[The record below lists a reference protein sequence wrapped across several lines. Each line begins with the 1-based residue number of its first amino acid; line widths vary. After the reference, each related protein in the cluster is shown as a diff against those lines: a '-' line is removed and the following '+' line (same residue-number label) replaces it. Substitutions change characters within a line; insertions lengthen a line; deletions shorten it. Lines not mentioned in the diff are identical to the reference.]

1 MLSAL
6 AAAHFIAGAEALH
19 VLLATLTPAASVV
32 GAGSW
37 SSAACYAAAWIMQ
50 SRACGGFARAAIVKG
65 GASFVVV
72 TALLAAKHNMFHGGV
87 VKGAAAA
94 AASAATS
101 AATSA
106 ASATTGAHPALDI
119 ALALVGV
126 WALMS
131 GVALDTAAA
140 GTVEEAF
147 DATKFGRALAPAK
160 ERAVKFARRLP
171 IAAAFA
177 AAFASIAMNPNAVAA
192 LASIGVEPR
201 AILPLFIAL
210 AAPAA
215 TAVARAAA
223 PAFSDANVAMFAA
236 FAMFV
241 NAGLA
246 ARDRPAVAAGAL
258 GGLFAAATAVVAPA
272 MSVALTDY
280 FVVRKR
286 NLDTHALVDGD
297 DSRGDFWF
305 TGGFNPRAVAAAV
318 AGAAVPLWDFAAT
331 AAIGAR
337 MVGVTGAG
345 VECIVAPGVALARGA
360 GAGALVSSALY
371 LLFNKLAAPAPR
383 VASGG
388 GAYARG
394 GTTAARVIAADGTA
408 TYVDDIVDAERGA
421 ATDAEIVGGAMGSGA
436 EAKGQTWSRPGG
448 GGGPRG
454 DGPEEDDDGVADVD
468 VEKARSRLERFFEM
482 ESEEPPP
489 FTDQP
494 EEDADLGV
502 GLGVSLRA
510 ELQSQLERRRAKL
523 GDLRAQ
529 KSAGKNVPDA
539 TVARVEADVE
549 ALRREIKA
557 FEDGGFAYSKNASS
571 RLVSRNASE
580 IRRARRSH
588 REGSASGGYL
598 DVAGEWREV
607 SEAAAAVTRL
617 DVELEKMSS
626 RAAVTGKPVDA
637 AEMNE
642 LREQRAVWGL
652 RLVSAQ
658 IKGIVGI
665 QSAMIEGDADA
676 SADALGE
683 NIRRLQELTAEKSA
697 LLEKL
702 SETERKG
709 AEASGAAEKLRA
721 EVAELKVRLEGYK
734 TLEGKRARWDSDRA
748 ELEKKL
754 RDAEAAKFRLKMQSE
769 NETSKLYAEA
779 KRLKERL
786 AGRKGRSPRRAPWR
800 PRRRTSRRSRRR
812 LPT

>member
-1 MLSAL
+1 MRPPRVVAPLTTPLTTRATTRDGGLVGVVRAHLRRKSEATERACRRRAIVTRAAASGDGTGGGQIRRLDANPARPNGDDPRSRPSVGAFSSDDAKDALAAVAVTYAFAAWRWLPWPAAAPTAALVPAPHVAAAVALGATARRRFRSWRSPRTPASTTAFDGRSFFAPRSAFEARARSSARSLVLSAL

-94 AASAATS
+94 AASAATRPG
-101 AATSA
+101 AHRG
-106 ASATTGAHPALDI
+106 SATTGAHPALDI

-371 LLFNKLAAPAPR
+371 LLFNKLAPAPR

-510 ELQSQLERRRAKL
+510 ELQSQLERRRAKTRRFT
-523 GDLRAQ
+523 RAEER
-529 KSAGKNVPDA
+529 GEER
-539 TVARVEADVE
+539 T
-549 ALRREIKA
+549 RRH
-557 FEDGGFAYSKNASS
+557 
-571 RLVSRNASE
+571 
-580 IRRARRSH
+580 RRARRGGRRGVTTRDQGVRGWRFRATPRTRRADSC
-588 REGSASGGYL
+588 RE
-598 DVAGEWREV
+598 
-607 SEAAAAVTRL
+607 TRPRF
-617 DVELEKMSS
+617 V
-626 RAAVTGKPVDA
+626 
-637 AEMNE
+637 
-642 LREQRAVWGL
+642 
-652 RLVSAQ
+652 
-658 IKGIVGI
+658 
-665 QSAMIEGDADA
+665 
-676 SADALGE
+676 ALGT
-683 NIRRLQELTAEKSA
+683 LTA
-697 LLEKL
+697 
-702 SETERKG
+702 R
-709 AEASGAAEKLRA
+709 
-721 EVAELKVRLEGYK
+721 VP
-734 TLEGKRARWDSDRA
+734 
-748 ELEKKL
+748 
-754 RDAEAAKFRLKMQSE
+754 
-769 NETSKLYAEA
+769 
-779 KRLKERL
+779 RL
-786 AGRKGRSPRRAPWR
+786 ADTSTSPANGARF
-800 PRRRTSRRSRRR
+800 PRRRRRA
-812 LPT
+812 